1 MRSTVFLLFFVLDLQ
16 SAFGCMA
23 TEQHSM
29 PKATDGILH
38 RRSKDLIPEPRKCCA
53 MTILDPASTAAASF
67 TPALDTCP
75 PTTQILCESNNA
87 QATIILANG
96 EQRVLATSDENET
109 FSEIMIVCVEGAWG
123 LEEDDHEETP
133 PIARVL
139 CNDLE
144 Q

>member
-29 PKATDGILH
+29 PKATD
-38 RRSKDLIPEPRKCCA
+38 EPRKCCA